1 MIRHAPSNGCPQWQ
15 SKNETRPHHLMKK
28 ISGISV
34 LVSTVALAGLVGCA
48 SNSGDNS
55 SQTAQAAPPPQQAPP
70 PPPPKPK
77 KPHGPIENRLVIG
90 MSMDDVRA
98 ACGNPRSSAMNSDGS
113 GYWTYAS
120 GSPTFN
126 PGPWG
131 GWGSKVHYVTVVFD
145 TGGKVKSWST
155 ADTQNGPP
163 PPPF

>member
-1 MIRHAPSNGCPQWQ
+1 
-15 SKNETRPHHLMKK
+15 MKR

-34 LVSTVALAGLVGCA
+34 LVSIVALAALVGCA
-48 SNSGDNS
+48 SNSGGNS
-55 SQTAQAAPPPQQAPP
+55 TQTAQAAPPPQQTPPPPP

-113 GYWTYAS
+113 GYWTFAS
-120 GSPTFN
+120 GSPTYT
-126 PGPWG
+126 PWG
-131 GWGSKVHYVTVVFD
+131 GWGAKVHYVTVIFD
-145 TGGKVKSWST
+145 TAGKVKSWST
-155 ADTQNGPP
+155 ADTDNGPP